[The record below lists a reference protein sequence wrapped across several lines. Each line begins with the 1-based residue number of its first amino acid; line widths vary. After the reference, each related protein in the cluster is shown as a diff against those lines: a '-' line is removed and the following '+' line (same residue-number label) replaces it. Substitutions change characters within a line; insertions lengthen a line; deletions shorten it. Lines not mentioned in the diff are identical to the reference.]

1 MTTEMQKTPAK
12 KAVQTN
18 PNKFIAAL
26 FMRAEKGEV
35 NPLKQF
41 VSFEQNKNGTIA
53 MYMTNIYTLPL
64 ERYSI
69 NQRPVF
75 VKVLADQKKN
85 AKGIIQNSAYAMSIL
100 IANFK
105 SWFKPGKDK
114 YEALETDSKGKQT
127 KVEKD
132 VVMPFNAAVI
142 SGHITSTLVP
152 TLSLNRK
159 AYTDFLS
166 YAMQVYAALNKEPV
180 GSQNATKYATKLLEA
195 QKIYVDGAL
204 ARGDLQMSQVVYAER
219 DGVMPILALNS
230 SMNSSSNKLLNINTY
245 RNEEEVNASIEVPA
259 HTNSWGAYIVV
270 DMGTQFNKSSNGVD
284 LNYGISKLMGDNGTY
299 RLRFMREAIIYD
311 GQGNEQ
317 RITIEHVN
325 ANYGDGGRAQALE
338 DNLKSNN
345 NIHATGQLTAY
356 PAYGDKTTLAS
367 RFNLVIDSWFI
378 NNQPNQSTLEDNG
391 FEGDVDVM
399 TAILNADTQAADG
412 TAVDELIETDLSKLF
427 ETGERQRAPARQ
439 PVTQPVNKEP
449 VTEGVDDTD
458 YNDDLPF

>member
-1 MTTEMQKTPAK
+1 
-12 KAVQTN
+12 
-18 PNKFIAAL
+18 
-26 FMRAEKGEV
+26 
-35 NPLKQF
+35 
-41 VSFEQNKNGTIA
+41 
-53 MYMTNIYTLPL
+53 
-64 ERYSI
+64 
-69 NQRPVF
+69 
-75 VKVLADQKKN
+75 
-85 AKGIIQNSAYAMSIL
+85 
-100 IANFK
+100 
-105 SWFKPGKDK
+105 
-114 YEALETDSKGKQT
+114 
-127 KVEKD
+127 
-132 VVMPFNAAVI
+132 
-142 SGHITSTLVP
+142 
-152 TLSLNRK
+152 
-159 AYTDFLS
+159 
-166 YAMQVYAALNKEPV
+166 
-180 GSQNATKYATKLLEA
+180 
-195 QKIYVDGAL
+195 
-204 ARGDLQMSQVVYAER
+204 
-219 DGVMPILALNS
+219 
-230 SMNSSSNKLLNINTY
+230 
-245 RNEEEVNASIEVPA
+245 
-259 HTNSWGAYIVV
+259 
-270 DMGTQFNKSSNGVD
+270 
-284 LNYGISKLMGDNGTY
+284 
-299 RLRFMREAIIYD
+299 MREAIIYD